1 MQKNNVLELIRLHSK
16 GKGEL
21 SVDDVNLMSSSRQG
35 LVTLQFKVFSSANG
49 PRSPI
54 PGVEIVSKLRGE
66 LEADPELLGLPVLSI
81 DTLVC
86 QNTCSGHGT
95 CDQVTRDCVC
105 DAAWT
110 ENWISRQM
118 MGGQPNC
125 DWSLV
130 YVGLAAGSVVLIII
144 VCCCLT
150 TCKRKVVKLRAKRKY
165 SRLNTGDNVEM
176 RGTFLSLLL
185 FHIVTNTLYIFN
197 FKLHLRS

>member
-1 MQKNNVLELIRLHSK
+1 MHSK

-49 PRSPI
+49 PRSPMS
-54 PGVEIVSKLRGE
+54 GVEVVSQLRGE

-81 DTLVC
+81 DTLLC
-86 QNTCSGHGT
+86 QNSCSGHGT
-95 CDQVTRDCVC
+95 CDQVTRECVC

-110 ENWISRQM
+110 ENWIRRQM
-118 MGGQPNC
+118 LGGLPNC

-130 YVGLAAGSVVLIII
+130 YVGLAAGSLVLMII

-150 TCKRKVVKLRAKRKY
+150 TCKRKVVKMRAKRKY
-165 SRLNTGDNVEM
+165 SRLNNGDNVEM
-176 RGTFLSLLL
+176 RGIYLLL
-185 FHIVTNTLYIFN
+185 SILYILQCTYVLFI
-197 FKLHLRS
+197 